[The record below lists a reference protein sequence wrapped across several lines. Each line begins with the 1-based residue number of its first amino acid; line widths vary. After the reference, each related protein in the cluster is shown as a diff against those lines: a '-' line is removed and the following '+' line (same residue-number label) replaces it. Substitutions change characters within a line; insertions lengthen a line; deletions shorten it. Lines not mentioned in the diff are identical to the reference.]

1 MSKKKQ
7 NKICFPEKKRKCLRK
22 IFGRFCRYE
31 DEDDIFENTNLD
43 SDSDSDTYG

>member
-1 MSKKKQ
+1 MSKRKKKTKYVSQ
-7 NKICFPEKKRKCLRK
+7 RKCFRK